1 MSQPYVSVAFVN
13 RNDNYGGDLA
23 ARIEKFIGYYSDYAR
38 RWPGLFE
45 FVICDWRSSTR
56 PSAPTGCICLG

>member
-45 FVICDWRSSTR
+45 FVICD
-56 PSAPTGCICLG
+56 